1 LTELGADAEA
11 VEQLWAQLGD
21 DYFLR
26 HTAGDIV
33 WHSEAILQHGSS
45 LEPLVLV
52 RETTQREY
60 DGGTQ
65 IFVYGAQRHD
75 FFAVTVATLDQ
86 LDLSTLDARIMTSKG
101 HFSIETYIVLDAAG
115 DRIGD
120 DYQRIQE
127 IRAGLTAALRNPDDY
142 PAIIQRRVPR
152 QLKHFSFTPQITIHN
167 DAQRPYTVVEVVAPD
182 RPGLLA
188 RIGGIFLEFNLAV
201 VNAKI
206 ITLGE
211 RIEDVFFITD
221 VNGQPLSDPELC
233 HALQESMI
241 AQLSTGANG
250 TVTHLSNTY

>member
-1 LTELGADAEA
+1 
-11 VEQLWAQLGD
+11 
-21 DYFLR
+21 
-26 HTAGDIV
+26 
-33 WHSEAILQHGSS
+33 
-45 LEPLVLV
+45 
-52 RETTQREY
+52 
-60 DGGTQ
+60 
-65 IFVYGAQRHD
+65 
-75 FFAVTVATLDQ
+75 
-86 LDLSTLDARIMTSKG
+86 MTSKG

-221 VNGQPLSDPELC
+221 LNGQPLSDPDLC
-233 HALQESMI
+233 RALQESMI
-241 AQLSTGANG
+241 AQLSTGASG
-250 TVTHLSNTY
+250 TVTHLSNAY